1 MSSERGGSCPR
12 FRSLLSLTLGYGCP
26 KGGHS
31 RAGGK
36 NVAPPV
42 RGTGKSPLLALL
54 VLMLL
59 GVVPAF
65 GEDQAQ
71 RLRERSVEVL
81 RQALEAETGSVR
93 IRAAEALLWN
103 NNGEGVKEVFS
114 AEAPEP
120 GSIHEIGVWQI
131 LAQATLRKSQHDL
144 ERQQY
149 VDRILQAF
157 LSSEGERGSRA
168 AESLAKMGHAER
180 PEELLRLAI
189 EGDGVRQVDALWLM
203 AASGTGEDQTGLA
216 SRLESV
222 DPAVRAR
229 AAYAIRRLENVDPE
243 VRAALQRSLSRETA
257 DSSVRIYL
265 LSALYVHGGVQV
277 SPPVRSELLAY
288 VTNGTRD
295 QKLEAIEALA
305 QAGGKDQIPLLEP
318 LMFRQGADAE
328 IRVAAANAL
337 MRIDR
342 RDFRGLGWVD
352 WFVVAA
358 YGAFMLGVGWYY
370 SRRQTD
376 TEEYFLGSRSL
387 GSFVIGISLYA
398 TLLSTISY
406 LAVPG
411 ELVKHGPGIVVW
423 GMLGIPLIVV
433 FCGFFLLPVFMKLRI
448 TSAYELLEGR
458 LGIGVRITAAVIFIL
473 TRLVWMALLIYLA
486 AKAVV
491 VMVGWSESA
500 TPMVV
505 MVAGAIAVLY
515 TALGGLRA
523 VVITDVIQFVILFA
537 GGLVTMAMVTMD
549 IGLGG
554 WVPTSWAP
562 HWDEIPVF
570 DWNPAVRVTVI
581 GSILSGAVWSIFTYG
596 SDQVAIQRYL
606 ATRDTQ
612 AARRAL
618 YINIAAGIAVSVL
631 LAGLGFS
638 VLGFFQTHPHAIADG
653 KDLLADADFLFP
665 HFIANFLPQGLAG
678 LVIAAMFAAAMSSLD
693 SGINSIVTVFHVD
706 FLGRFRRRKL
716 GKEHSVK
723 LARALVLGIG
733 IAVVL
738 LSAPVGNVPGNITEV
753 TNKTNGLFVAPLFGL
768 FFMCLF
774 VPFATP
780 FGAIVGAAYG
790 FSFAFLWAF
799 WDQLTGGPSLSFQ
812 WIYLFPFIVHV
823 VVGSAASLLP
833 TRGRSWRFLLVCS
846 LAAGAPIVVA
856 FLLLSA

>member
-1 MSSERGGSCPR
+1 MTFGARR
-12 FRSLLSLTLGYGCP
+12 AAALLTLI
-26 KGGHS
+26 
-31 RAGGK
+31 
-36 NVAPPV
+36 
-42 RGTGKSPLLALL
+42 
-54 VLMLL
+54 LL
-59 GVVPAF
+59 GVVPVF
-65 GEDQAQ
+65 GEDRA
-71 RLRERSVEVL
+71 RLLRERSVQVL
-81 RQALEAETGSVR
+81 RQALEDETGWVR
-93 IRAAEALLWN
+93 TRAAEALLWN
-103 NNGEGVKEVFS
+103 NYSEGVKEFFS
-114 AEAPEP
+114 TEQPEP
-120 GSIHEIGVWQI
+120 ASTHEIGVWQI
-131 LAQATLRKSQHDL
+131 LAQATLRKSQHEL

-149 VDRILQAF
+149 VDRIFEAF
-157 LSSEGERGSRA
+157 LSSEDERGGWA
-168 AESLAKMGHAER
+168 AEALANLGYADR
-180 PEELLRLAI
+180 PAELLRLAT
-189 EGDGVRQVDALWLM
+189 EGDGVRQVDALWLLS
-203 AASGTGEDQTGLA
+203 ASGTGEYQTELA
-216 SRLESV
+216 SRLESG

-229 AAYAIRRLENVDPE
+229 TAYALRHLESIDPE
-243 VRAALQRSLSRETA
+243 DRAGLERALFREAA
-257 DSSVRIYL
+257 DSSIRIYL
-265 LSALYVHGGVQV
+265 LSALYVHGGEEVG
-277 SPPVRSELLAY
+277 PPVQFELFAY
-288 VTNGTRD
+288 VTDGDRE
-295 QKLEAIEALA
+295 QRLEAVEALA
-305 QAGGKDQIPLLEP
+305 QAGGRAQVPLLEA
-318 LMFRQGADAE
+318 LLVRQGTAPE
-328 IRVAAANAL
+328 IHVAAANAL
-337 MRIDR
+337 LRIDR
-342 RDFRGLGWVD
+342 RDFRGLGWLD
-352 WFVVAA
+352 WLVVAV

-370 SRRQTD
+370 SRRQTN

-411 ELVKHGPGIVVW
+411 ELVKHGPGILVW
-423 GMLGIPLIVV
+423 GLLGTPLIVV
-433 FCGFFLLPVFMKLRI
+433 CCGFFLIPVFMKLPI

-458 LGIGVRITAAVIFIL
+458 LGIGVRLTAAVIFIL

-491 VMVGWSESA
+491 VMVGWPEST
-500 TPMVV
+500 TPTVV
-505 MVAGAIAVLY
+505 MVAGAVAVLY

-537 GGLVTMAMVTMD
+537 GGLITMAMVTMD

-554 WVPTSWAP
+554 WIPTSWAP
-562 HWDEIPVF
+562 HWDQVPVF

-581 GSILSGAVWSIFTYG
+581 GSILSGAVWTIFTYG

-606 ATRDTQ
+606 ATRDTK

-618 YINIAAGIAVSVL
+618 YINIGAGVAVSVL

-665 HFIANFLPQGLAG
+665 HFIANYLPHGLAG

-716 GKEHSVK
+716 RKEHSLK

-774 VPFATP
+774 VPFSTP
-780 FGAIVGAAYG
+780 FGAIVGAVYG

-799 WDQLTGGPSLSFQ
+799 WDILTGGPSLSFQ
-812 WIYLFPFIVHV
+812 WIYLLPFLVHV
-823 VVGSAASLLP
+823 LVGSAASLLP
-833 TRGRSWRFLLVCS
+833 MQGRSWRFLLLCS
-846 LAAGAPIVVA
+846 LAAGAPIAIV
-856 FLLLSA
+856 FLLLSS

>member
-1 MSSERGGSCPR
+1 MRIHAC
-12 FRSLLSLTLGYGCP
+12 
-26 KGGHS
+26 
-31 RAGGK
+31 RAA
-36 NVAPPV
+36 V
-42 RGTGKSPLLALL
+42 LL
-54 VLMLL
+54 VLLCL
-59 GVVPAF
+59 GNSPVF
-65 GEDQAQ
+65 GEDHGQ
-71 RLRERSVEVL
+71 RLRERSVQVL
-81 RQALEAETGSVR
+81 RQALQDETGWVR

-103 NNGEGVKEVFS
+103 NYGEGVKEIFS
-114 AEAPEP
+114 HETAEP
-120 GSIHEIGVWQI
+120 GSSHEIGAWQI
-131 LAQATLRKSQHDL
+131 LAQATLRKSQHEL

-149 VDRILQAF
+149 VDRILEAF

-168 AESLAKMGHAER
+168 AEALAKLGYGGR
-180 PEELLRLAI
+180 PAELLRLAV
-189 EGDGVRQVDALWLM
+189 EGDGVRQVDALWLL
-203 AASGTGEDQTGLA
+203 AISGTDEDQTELA
-216 SRLESV
+216 SRLESG
-222 DPAVRAR
+222 DPSVRAR
-229 AAYAIRRLENVDPE
+229 TAYALRRLESTGPG
-243 VRAALQRSLSRETA
+243 VRAALERALSRDDV
-257 DSSVRIYL
+257 DSSVRVYL
-265 LSALYVHGGVQV
+265 LSALYVHGTGAPV
-277 SPPVRSELLAY
+277 SKSELQSH
-288 VTNGTRD
+288 VENGTGEQR
-295 QKLEAIEALA
+295 LEAIEALA
-305 QAGGKDQIPLLEP
+305 DAGGKDQIPLLEP
-318 LMFRQGADAE
+318 LLVRQRTEAE
-328 IRVAAANAL
+328 VRIAAANAL
-337 MRIDR
+337 LRIER

-358 YGAFMLGVGWYY
+358 YGVFMLGVGWHY

-406 LAVPG
+406 LSVPG
-411 ELVKHGPGIVVW
+411 ELVKHGPGILVW
-423 GMLGIPLIVV
+423 GLLGIPLVIVC
-433 FCGFFLLPVFMKLRI
+433 CGFFLIPVFMKLPI

-458 LGIGVRITAAVIFIL
+458 LGVGVRMTAAVIFIL

-491 VMVGWSESA
+491 VMVGWPESA

-523 VVITDVIQFVILFA
+523 VVITDVIQFLILFA
-537 GGLVTMAMVTMD
+537 GGLITIAMVSMD

-554 WVPTSWAP
+554 WIPTSWAP
-562 HWDEIPVF
+562 HWDQIPVF

-581 GSILSGAVWSIFTYG
+581 GSILSGAVWTIFTYG

-606 ATRDTQ
+606 ATRDAK

-618 YINIAAGIAVSVL
+618 YINVGAGLAVSVL

-638 VLGFFQTHPHAIADG
+638 ILGFFQTHPHAIADG

-665 HFIANFLPQGLAG
+665 HFIANYLPHGLAG

-716 GKEHSVK
+716 RKEHSVR

-774 VPFATP
+774 VPFSTP
-780 FGAIVGAAYG
+780 FGAIVGAVYG

-799 WDQLTGGPSLSFQ
+799 WDMLTGGPSLSFQ
-812 WIYLFPFIVHV
+812 WIYLLPFIVHV
-823 VVGSAASLLP
+823 VIGSAASLLP
-833 TRGRSWRFLLVCS
+833 TRGRSWRYLLLCS
-846 LAAGAPIVVA
+846 LAAGAPIAIV
-856 FLLLSA
+856 FLLLSNPT

>member
-1 MSSERGGSCPR
+1 MRIHAC
-12 FRSLLSLTLGYGCP
+12 
-26 KGGHS
+26 
-31 RAGGK
+31 RA
-36 NVAPPV
+36 A
-42 RGTGKSPLLALL
+42 ALL
-54 VLMLL
+54 VLMCL
-59 GVVPAF
+59 GNSPVF
-65 GEDQAQ
+65 GEDHGQH
-71 RLRERSVEVL
+71 LREHSVQVL
-81 RQALEAETGSVR
+81 RQALQDETGWVR

-103 NNGEGVKEVFS
+103 NSSEGVKEAFS
-114 AEAPEP
+114 SEAAEP
-120 GSIHEIGVWQI
+120 GSSHEIGVWQI
-131 LAQATLRKSQHDL
+131 LAQATLRKSQHEL

-149 VDRILQAF
+149 VHRILQAF

-168 AESLAKMGHAER
+168 AEALVKLGYADRSA
-180 PEELLRLAI
+180 ELLRLAS
-189 EGDGVRQVDALWLM
+189 EGKGVRKVDALWLL
-203 AASGTGEDQTGLA
+203 AASGPGEDQTGLA
-216 SRLESV
+216 ARLESR
-222 DPAVRAR
+222 DPTVRAR
-229 AAYAIRRLENVDPE
+229 TAFALRRLENIRAE
-243 VRAALQRSLSRETA
+243 VRSALERALSGEAA

-265 LSALYVHGGVQV
+265 LSALYVHGTGA
-277 SPPVRSELLAY
+277 SAAKPELQSFIE
-288 VTNGTRD
+288 NGTRE
-295 QKLEAIEALA
+295 QRLEAIEALA
-305 QAGGKDQIPLLEP
+305 HAGDRDQVPLLEP
-318 LMFRQGADAE
+318 LLLRQATDSE
-328 IRVAAANAL
+328 LRVAAANAL
-337 MRIDR
+337 LRIER
-342 RDFRGLGWVD
+342 RDFRGLGWID
-352 WFVVAA
+352 WFVVVA
-358 YGAFMLGVGWYY
+358 YGTFMLGVGWHY

-411 ELVKHGPGIVVW
+411 ELVKHGPGILAW
-423 GMLGIPLIVV
+423 GLLGIPLIVV
-433 FCGFFLLPVFMKLRI
+433 CCGFFLIPVFMKLPI

-458 LGIGVRITAAVIFIL
+458 LGIGVRLTAAVIFIL

-491 VMVGWSESA
+491 VMVGWPEST

-505 MVAGAIAVLY
+505 MVAGAVAVLY

-523 VVITDVIQFVILFA
+523 VVITDVIQFLILFA
-537 GGLVTMAMVTMD
+537 GGLITIAMVTMD

-554 WVPTSWAP
+554 WIPTSWAP
-562 HWDEIPVF
+562 HWDQIPVF

-581 GSILSGAVWSIFTYG
+581 GSILSGAVWTIFTYG

-606 ATRDTQ
+606 ATRDAR

-618 YINIAAGIAVSVL
+618 YINVGAGLAVSVL

-665 HFIANFLPQGLAG
+665 HFIANYLPHGLAG

-706 FLGRFRRRKL
+706 FLGRLRRRKL
-716 GKEHSVK
+716 RKEHSVK

-738 LSAPVGNVPGNITEV
+738 LSAPVGDVPGNITEV

-774 VPFATP
+774 VPFSTP
-780 FGAIVGAAYG
+780 FGAIVGAVYG

-799 WDQLTGGPSLSFQ
+799 WDMLTGGPSLSFQ

-833 TRGRSWRFLLVCS
+833 TRGRSWRYVLLCS
-846 LAAGAPIVVA
+846 LAAGAPIAVVY
-856 FLLLSA
+856 LLLSS

>member
-1 MSSERGGSCPR
+1 MGEERGVFWERGFSCPR
-12 FRSLLSLTLGYGCP
+12 FRSLLSLTLDYGWP
-26 KGGHS
+26 KRGRSIG
-31 RAGGK
+31 
-36 NVAPPV
+36 PPPQW
-42 RGTGKSPLLALL
+42 GTGKSLLVFL

-59 GVVPAF
+59 GVVPVF
-65 GEDQAQ
+65 GEDQA
-71 RLRERSVEVL
+71 RLLRERSIEVL
-81 RQALEAETGSVR
+81 RQAMEAETGSVR

-114 AEAPEP
+114 NEAPEP

-131 LAQATLRKSQHDL
+131 LAQATLRKSQHEL

-149 VDRILQAF
+149 VDRILHAF
-157 LSSEGERGSRA
+157 LSGEAEKGSRA
-168 AESLAKMGHAER
+168 AEALVKLGFADR
-180 PEELLRLAI
+180 PEELLRLAR
-189 EGDGVRQVDALWLM
+189 EGRRARQVDALWLL
-203 AASGTGEDQTGLA
+203 AASGGDDDRKALA
-216 SRLESV
+216 SRLDSP
-222 DPAVRAR
+222 DTAVRSR
-229 AAYAIRRLENVDPE
+229 AAYALRRLGSFGPD
-243 VRAALQRSLSRETA
+243 VRAALERALSDEAA

-265 LSALYVHGGVQV
+265 LSALYVHGGEEVR
-277 SPPVRSELLAY
+277 PPVRSELLAY
-288 VTNGTRD
+288 VTDGTRD
-295 QKLEAIEALA
+295 QRLEAVEALA
-305 QAGGKDQIPLLEP
+305 QAGRKGQVSLLEP
-318 LMFRQGADAE
+318 LIRQETAPE

-337 MRIDR
+337 LRIER
-342 RDFRGLGWVD
+342 RDFRGLGWLD

-370 SRRQTD
+370 SRRQTN

-411 ELVKHGPGIVVW
+411 ELVKHGPGIVAW
-423 GMLGIPLIVV
+423 GLLGIPLIVV

-491 VMVGWSESA
+491 VMVGWPESA

-606 ATRDTQ
+606 ATRDTR

-618 YINIAAGIAVSVL
+618 YINIGAGIAVSVL

-716 GKEHSVK
+716 GKGHSVR

-774 VPFATP
+774 VPFSTP

-846 LAAGAPIVVA
+846 LAAGAPIAIA
-856 FLLLSA
+856 FLLLSS

>member
-1 MSSERGGSCPR
+1 
-12 FRSLLSLTLGYGCP
+12 
-26 KGGHS
+26 
-31 RAGGK
+31 
-36 NVAPPV
+36 
-42 RGTGKSPLLALL
+42 
-54 VLMLL
+54 MLL
-59 GVVPAF
+59 CF
-65 GEDQAQ
+65 GIAPVFAEDPE
-71 RLRERSVEVL
+71 RLLRERSVQVL
-81 RQALEAETGSVR
+81 RQALQEERGWVR

-103 NNGEGVKEVFS
+103 NSSEGVKEAFS
-114 AEAPEP
+114 SEAAEP
-120 GSIHEIGVWQI
+120 GSSHEIGVWQI

-149 VDRILQAF
+149 VDRILEAF

-168 AESLAKMGHAER
+168 AEALANMGYAGR
-180 PEELLRLAI
+180 PAELLRLAG
-189 EGDGVRQVDALWLM
+189 EGEGFRQVDALWLL
-203 AASGTGEDQTGLA
+203 AASGSGEDQTGLA
-216 SRLESV
+216 SRLESG

-229 AAYAIRRLENVDPE
+229 AAFALRRLESAGPE
-243 VRAALQRSLSRETA
+243 VRSALERALSSEEV
-257 DSSVRIYL
+257 DSNVRIYL
-265 LSALYVHGGVQV
+265 LSALYVHGAGTPV
-277 SPPVRSELLAY
+277 SKSELQSY
-288 VTNGTRD
+288 VRNGTRE
-295 QKLEAIEALA
+295 QRLEAIEALA
-305 QAGGKDQIPLLEP
+305 HGGDGDQIPLLEP
-318 LMFRQGADAE
+318 LLVRQATDAE

-337 MRIDR
+337 LRIER

-358 YGAFMLGVGWYY
+358 YGVFMLGVGWYY

-423 GMLGIPLIVV
+423 GTLGIPLIVV
-433 FCGFFLLPVFMKLRI
+433 CCGYFLIPVFMKLPI

-458 LGIGVRITAAVIFIL
+458 LGIGVRLTAAVIFIL

-491 VMVGWSESA
+491 VMVGWPESM
-500 TPMVV
+500 TPTVV
-505 MVAGAIAVLY
+505 MVAGAVAVLY

-523 VVITDVIQFVILFA
+523 VVITDVIQFLILFA
-537 GGLVTMAMVTMD
+537 GGLITIAMVTMD

-562 HWDEIPVF
+562 HWDQIPVF
-570 DWNPAVRVTVI
+570 DWNPAIRVTVI
-581 GSILSGAVWSIFTYG
+581 GSILSGAVWTIFTYG

-606 ATRDTQ
+606 ATRDAK

-618 YINIAAGIAVSVL
+618 YINVGAGFAVSVL

-638 VLGFFQTHPHAIADG
+638 VLGFFQANPHAIADG

-665 HFIANFLPQGLAG
+665 HFIANYLPHGLAG

-716 GKEHSVK
+716 RKEHSVK

-774 VPFATP
+774 VPFSTP
-780 FGAIVGAAYG
+780 FGAIVGAVYG

-799 WDQLTGGPSLSFQ
+799 WDILTGGPSLSFQ

-833 TRGRSWRFLLVCS
+833 TRGRSWRYLLLCS
-846 LAAGAPIVVA
+846 LAAGAPIAIV
-856 FLLLSA
+856 FLLLSS

>member
-1 MSSERGGSCPR
+1 MCV
-12 FRSLLSLTLGYGCP
+12 
-26 KGGHS
+26 
-31 RAGGK
+31 
-36 NVAPPV
+36 VAPVFAEDPA
-42 RGTGKSPLLALL
+42 RLLRN
-54 VLMLL
+54 
-59 GVVPAF
+59 
-65 GEDQAQ
+65 Q
-71 RLRERSVEVL
+71 SVQVL
-81 RQALEAETGSVR
+81 RQALQDERGRVR

-103 NNGEGVKEVFS
+103 NYSEGVKEAFS
-114 AEAPEP
+114 TEAAEP
-120 GSIHEIGVWQI
+120 GSSHEIGVWQI
-131 LAQATLRKSQHDL
+131 LAQATLRKSQHEL

-149 VDRILQAF
+149 VDRILEAF

-168 AESLAKMGHAER
+168 AAALAKLDYAGR
-180 PEELLRLAI
+180 PAELLRLAG
-189 EGDGVRQVDALWLM
+189 EGEGVRQVDARWLL
-203 AASGTGEDQTGLA
+203 AASGTDEDQTGLA
-216 SRLESV
+216 SRLESG

-229 AAYAIRRLENVDPE
+229 AAFALRRLENIRPE
-243 VRAALQRSLSRETA
+243 VGAALERALSTEAA
-257 DSSVRIYL
+257 DSHVRVYL
-265 LSALYVHGGVQV
+265 LSALYAHGTGTPGPEAVLQ
-277 SPPVRSELLAY
+277 SY
-288 VTNGTRD
+288 VEKGTRE
-295 QKLEAIEALA
+295 QRLEAIEALA
-305 QAGGKDQIPLLEP
+305 QAGGTDQIPLLEP
-318 LMFRQGADAE
+318 LLVRQGTDAE

-337 MRIDR
+337 LRIER

-352 WFVVAA
+352 WFVVIA
-358 YGAFMLGVGWYY
+358 YGVFMLGVGWHY
-370 SRRQTD
+370 SRRQTS

-423 GMLGIPLIVV
+423 GFLGIPLIFVV
-433 FCGFFLLPVFMKLRI
+433 CGFFLLPVFMKLRI
-448 TSAYELLEGR
+448 TSAYELLEGH
-458 LGIGVRITAAVIFIL
+458 LGIGVRLTAAVIFIL

-491 VMVGWSESA
+491 VMVGWPESA
-500 TPMVV
+500 TPTVV
-505 MVAGAIAVLY
+505 MVAGAVAVLY

-523 VVITDVIQFVILFA
+523 VVITDVVQFGILFA
-537 GGLVTMAMVTMD
+537 GGVITMAMVTMD

-562 HWDEIPVF
+562 HWDRIPVF
-570 DWNPAVRVTVI
+570 DWDPAVRVTVI

-606 ATRDTQ
+606 ATRDTH

-618 YINIAAGIAVSVL
+618 YINLAAGVAVSVL

-653 KDLLADADFLFP
+653 KNLLADADFLFP
-665 HFIANFLPQGLAG
+665 HFIANYLPQGLAG

-716 GKEHSVK
+716 RKEHSVK

-774 VPFATP
+774 VPFSTP
-780 FGAIVGAAYG
+780 FGAIVGAVYG
-790 FSFAFLWAF
+790 FAFAFGWAF
-799 WDQLTGGPSLSFQ
+799 WDQLTGGLSLSFQ

-833 TRGRSWRFLLVCS
+833 TRGRSWRFLLLCS
-846 LAAGAPIVVA
+846 LAAAAPLVA
-856 FLLLSA
+856 VFLLLLSNPT

>member
-1 MSSERGGSCPR
+1 MC
-12 FRSLLSLTLGYGCP
+12 LGI
-26 KGGHS
+26 
-31 RAGGK
+31 
-36 NVAPPV
+36 APV
-42 RGTGKSPLLALL
+42 FAED
-54 VLMLL
+54 
-59 GVVPAF
+59 PA
-65 GEDQAQ
+65 
-71 RLRERSVEVL
+71 RLLRERSVQVL
-81 RQALEAETGSVR
+81 QQALQEERGWVR

-103 NNGEGVKEVFS
+103 NYSEGVKEAFS
-114 AEAPEP
+114 SEAAEP
-120 GSIHEIGVWQI
+120 GSSHEIGVWQI
-131 LAQATLRKSQHDL
+131 LAQATLRKSQHEL

-149 VDRILQAF
+149 VDRILEAF
-157 LSSEGERGSRA
+157 LSSGGERAGRA
-168 AESLAKMGHAER
+168 AEALAKLDYADR
-180 PEELLRLAI
+180 PAELLRLAA
-189 EGDGVRQVDALWLM
+189 EGEGVRQVDALWLL
-203 AASGTGEDQTGLA
+203 AASGSDEDQSGLA
-216 SRLESV
+216 SRLESG

-229 AAYAIRRLENVDPE
+229 TAFALRRLKNIGPE
-243 VRAALQRSLSRETA
+243 VRPALEQALSRESA
-257 DSSVRIYL
+257 DSSFRIYL
-265 LSALYVHGGVQV
+265 LSGLLVHAGEEAGA
-277 SPPVRSELLAY
+277 SYHSDLLAS
-288 VTNGTRD
+288 VKSGTRE
-295 QKLEAIEALA
+295 QRLEAIEVLA
-305 QAGGKDQIPLLEP
+305 HTGGKDQIPLLEP
-318 LMFRQGADAE
+318 LLVRQGTESE

-337 MRIDR
+337 LRIER

-358 YGAFMLGVGWYY
+358 YGVFMLGVGWYY

-411 ELVKHGPGIVVW
+411 ELVKHGPGILVW
-423 GMLGIPLIVV
+423 GTLGIPLIVV
-433 FCGFFLLPVFMKLRI
+433 CCGFFLIPVFMKLPI

-458 LGIGVRITAAVIFIL
+458 LGIGVRVTAAVIFIL

-491 VMVGWSESA
+491 VMVGWPESA
-500 TPMVV
+500 TPTVV
-505 MVAGAIAVLY
+505 MVAGAVAVLY

-523 VVITDVIQFVILFA
+523 VVITDVIQFLILFA
-537 GGLVTMAMVTMD
+537 GGLITIGMVTMD
-549 IGLGG
+549 VGLGG

-562 HWDEIPVF
+562 HWDQIPVF

-581 GSILSGAVWSIFTYG
+581 GSILSGAVWTIFTYG

-606 ATRDTQ
+606 ATRDVK

-618 YINIAAGIAVSVL
+618 YINIGAGFAVSVL

-638 VLGFFQTHPHAIADG
+638 VLGFFQANPHAIADG

-665 HFIANFLPQGLAG
+665 HFIANYLPHGLAG

-716 GKEHSVK
+716 RKKHSVK

-774 VPFATP
+774 VPFSTP
-780 FGAIVGAAYG
+780 FGAIVGAVYG

-799 WDQLTGGPSLSFQ
+799 RDILTGGPSLSFQ

-833 TRGRSWRFLLVCS
+833 TRGRSWRYLLLCS
-846 LAAGAPIVVA
+846 LAAGAPIAIV
-856 FLLLSA
+856 FLLLSS

>member
-1 MSSERGGSCPR
+1 MRLHPG
-12 FRSLLSLTLGYGCP
+12 
-26 KGGHS
+26 
-31 RAGGK
+31 RA
-36 NVAPPV
+36 A
-42 RGTGKSPLLALL
+42 ALFIL
-54 VLMLL
+54 ILP
-59 GVVPAF
+59 GVVPVF
-65 GEDQAQ
+65 GEDHGQ
-71 RLRERSVEVL
+71 RLRERSVQVL
-81 RQALEAETGSVR
+81 RQALEDETGWVR
-93 IRAAEALLWN
+93 VRAAEALLWN
-103 NNGEGVKEVFS
+103 NYSEGVREAFS
-114 AEAPEP
+114 SEAAEP
-120 GSIHEIGVWQI
+120 GSSHEIGVWQT
-131 LAQATLRKSQHDL
+131 LAQATLRKSQHEL
-144 ERQQY
+144 ERQQH
-149 VDRILQAF
+149 VDRILEAF
-157 LSSEGERGSRA
+157 LASDGERGSRA
-168 AESLAKMGHAER
+168 AEALAKLGYAGR
-180 PEELLRLAI
+180 PAELLRLAD
-189 EGDGVRQVDALWLM
+189 EGEGVRQVDALWLL
-203 AASGTGEDQTGLA
+203 AASGTGDDQTGLA
-216 SRLESV
+216 SRLESR

-229 AAYAIRRLENVDPE
+229 TAYALGRLESAGPE
-243 VRAALQRSLSRETA
+243 VRSALERFLDRESA
-257 DSSVRIYL
+257 DSNVRIYL
-265 LSALYVHGGVQV
+265 LSALYMHGDGTPV
-277 SPPVRSELLAY
+277 SKSELQSY
-288 VTNGTRD
+288 VRNGTRE
-295 QKLEAIEALA
+295 QRLEAIEALA
-305 QAGGKDQIPLLEP
+305 HAGGKGQIPLLEP
-318 LMFRQGADAE
+318 LLVHQGTGAE

-337 MRIDR
+337 LRIER

-352 WFVVAA
+352 WFVVVA
-358 YGAFMLGVGWYY
+358 YGAFMLGVGWHY

-411 ELVKHGPGIVVW
+411 ELVKHGPGILVW
-423 GMLGIPLIVV
+423 GLLGIPLIVV
-433 FCGFFLLPVFMKLRI
+433 CCGFFLIPVFMKLPI

-458 LGIGVRITAAVIFIL
+458 LGIGVRLTAAVIFIL

-491 VMVGWSESA
+491 VMVGWPEST

-505 MVAGAIAVLY
+505 MVAGAVAVLY

-523 VVITDVIQFVILFA
+523 VVITDVIQFLILFA
-537 GGLVTMAMVTMD
+537 GGLITIAMVTMD

-554 WVPTSWAP
+554 WIPTSWAP
-562 HWDEIPVF
+562 HWDQIPVF

-581 GSILSGAVWSIFTYG
+581 GSILSGAVWTIFTYG

-606 ATRDTQ
+606 ATRDAK

-618 YINIAAGIAVSVL
+618 YINVGAGLAVSVL

-638 VLGFFQTHPHAIADG
+638 VLGFFQSHPHAIADG

-665 HFIANFLPQGLAG
+665 HFIANYLPHGLAG

-706 FLGRFRRRKL
+706 FLGRLRRRKL
-716 GKEHSVK
+716 RKEHSVK

-738 LSAPVGNVPGNITEV
+738 LSAPVGDVPGNITEV

-774 VPFATP
+774 VPFSTP
-780 FGAIVGAAYG
+780 FGAIVGAVYG

-799 WDQLTGGPSLSFQ
+799 WDMLTGGPSLSFQ
-812 WIYLFPFIVHV
+812 WIYLLPFLVHV

-833 TRGRSWRFLLVCS
+833 TRGRSWRYLLLCS
-846 LAAGAPIVVA
+846 LAAGAPIAIV
-856 FLLLSA
+856 FLLLSS

>member
-1 MSSERGGSCPR
+1 MGPGSFR
-12 FRSLLSLTLGYGCP
+12 FGAC
-26 KGGHS
+26 
-31 RAGGK
+31 RA
-36 NVAPPV
+36 A
-42 RGTGKSPLLALL
+42 ALL
-54 VLMLL
+54 VLMGL
-59 GVVPAF
+59 GDSPVS
-65 GEDQAQ
+65 GEDHA
-71 RLRERSVEVL
+71 RLLRERSVHVL
-81 RQALEAETGSVR
+81 RQALEEEKGWVR

-103 NNGEGVKEVFS
+103 NYGEGVKEVFS
-114 AEAPEP
+114 REAAEP
-120 GSIHEIGVWQI
+120 GSTHEIGVWQI
-131 LAQATLRKSQHDL
+131 LAQATLRKSQHEL

-149 VDRILQAF
+149 VDRILKAF
-157 LSSEGERGSRA
+157 LSSEVERGSRA
-168 AESLAKMGHAER
+168 AEALVKLGFADR
-180 PEELLRLAI
+180 PKELLRLAR
-189 EGDGVRQVDALWLM
+189 EGRGVRQVDALWLL
-203 AASGTGEDQTGLA
+203 AAPGQDEEHAAVA
-216 SRLESV
+216 SRLDSP
-222 DPAVRAR
+222 DAAVRAR
-229 AAYAIRRLENVDPE
+229 AAYAIRRLESIGPE
-243 VRAALQRSLSRETA
+243 IRAGLERTLSNEAA
-257 DSSVRIYL
+257 DSSVRVYL
-265 LSALYVHGGVQV
+265 LSALYVHGGEEAG
-277 SPPVRSELLAY
+277 PPGRSELLAY
-288 VTNGTRD
+288 VRNGTRE
-295 QKLEAIEALA
+295 QRLEAIETLA
-305 QAGGKDQIPLLEP
+305 QAGHKDQVPLLEP
-318 LMFRQGADAE
+318 LPVRQGTAPE

-337 MRIDR
+337 LRIER

-352 WFVVAA
+352 WLVVAV

-370 SRRQTD
+370 SRRQTN

-411 ELVKHGPGIVVW
+411 ELVKHGPGILVW
-423 GMLGIPLIVV
+423 GLLGTPLIIVC
-433 FCGFFLLPVFMKLRI
+433 CGFFLIPVFMKLPI

-458 LGIGVRITAAVIFIL
+458 LGIGVRLTAAVIFIL

-491 VMVGWSESA
+491 VMVGWPEST

-505 MVAGAIAVLY
+505 MVAGAVAVLY

-537 GGLVTMAMVTMD
+537 GGLITMAMVTMD

-554 WVPTSWAP
+554 WIPTSWAP
-562 HWDEIPVF
+562 HWDQVPVF
-570 DWNPAVRVTVI
+570 DWNPTVRVTVI
-581 GSILSGAVWSIFTYG
+581 GSILSGAVWTIFTYG

-606 ATRDTQ
+606 ATQDTK

-618 YINIAAGIAVSVL
+618 YINIGAGVAVSVL

-665 HFIANFLPQGLAG
+665 HFIANYLPHGLAG

-716 GKEHSVK
+716 RKEHSLK

-774 VPFATP
+774 VPFSTP

-799 WDQLTGGPSLSFQ
+799 WDLLTGGPSLSFQ
-812 WIYLFPFIVHV
+812 WIYLLPFLVHV
-823 VVGSAASLLP
+823 LVGSAASLLP
-833 TRGRSWRFLLVCS
+833 MQGRSWRFLLLCS
-846 LAAGAPIVVA
+846 LAAGAPIAIV
-856 FLLLSA
+856 FLVLSS